1 MSRNAIFHDA
11 SIEVAREI
19 IRSKKSSFI
28 MSENQKPNVDLD
40 FAWRILDNVLRGT
53 FKHHETGQILLP
65 FVVLRRL
72 DCMLEPSSL
81 AVRESY
87 EQFKNRLEPE
97 QLEVMLRSRAIGP
110 RGEELNFYNTSGYDL
125 VRLAQDP
132 QQIRHNWQAYLR
144 GYNEEVQQIMGSFE
158 LDKVVLKL
166 ERNGL
171 LWNLVDAVSREEL
184 GPERYDN
191 HSMGL
196 LFEELIRIS
205 NEQSNETAGEHFTPR
220 DVVQLMG
227 RLLLTGEEQRLKE
240 PGVIQSI
247 YDLCCGTGGMLS
259 VTKSLI
265 KETHPDAIVSL
276 FGQEVNEQ
284 AFAIAKSDLLI
295 SGDNPGNI
303 RHGNTLIDDRHEG
316 RKFRYQLANPPY
328 GVTWKREKPYIDA
341 DITGRFPHLPRVSDG
356 QLLFVQHMLHKMKP
370 TTKGGG
376 RIAVITNGSPLFTG
390 DAGSG
395 ESDTRKMIIE
405 NDQLEALIALPE
417 QMFFNTGIATY
428 VWVLT
433 NVKEERRRG
442 KVQLIDAREM
452 YVPLKKSLNN
462 KRREISPEFRDQIVG
477 LLDAF
482 EEGEH
487 VQIHPNDFF
496 GYRKVTVER
505 PLLDGNG
512 EEVKGRD
519 GVPKPDA
526 KLRDTERIPLG
537 EDVQD
542 FMKREVLP
550 HVPDAWVPDPE
561 GKVGYEVNFTK
572 YFYRYEPLR
581 PSEDIAKELTALDG
595 ETQALLQKLF
605 G

>member
-1 MSRNAIFHDA
+1 M
-11 SIEVAREI
+11 IET
-19 IRSKKSSFI
+19 
-28 MSENQKPNVDLD
+28 NTPNVDVQ
-40 FAWRILDNVLRGT
+40 FAWRILDDVLRGT

-72 DCMLEPSSL
+72 DCMLEPSMSD
-81 AVRESY
+81 VRKTF
-87 EQFKNRLEPE
+87 EQFSDRLEPD
-97 QLEVMLRSRAIGP
+97 QLAVMLRSRALGP
-110 RGEELNFYNTSGYDL
+110 DGKELNFYNTSGYDL

-132 QQIRHNWQAYLR
+132 QQIKHNWHAYLH
-144 GYNEEVQQIMGSFE
+144 GFNEEVQEIMRFFDVE
-158 LDKVVLKL
+158 NVREKL

-184 GPERYDN
+184 GPDRYDN

-227 RLLLTGEEQRLKE
+227 RLLLTGEEQRLQE

-259 VTKSLI
+259 VTKTLI
-265 KETHPDAIVSL
+265 KEAYPDAIVSL
-276 FGQEVNEQ
+276 YGQEVNEQ

-303 RHGNTLIDDRHEG
+303 RHGNTLTDDRHEG

-328 GVTWKREKPYIDA
+328 GVTWKREKPFVEA
-341 DITGRFPHLPRVSDG
+341 DITGRFPNKPRVSDG

-370 TTKGGG
+370 TTEGGG

-395 ESDTRKMIIE
+395 ESDTRRRIIE

-428 VWVLT
+428 VWILT
-433 NVKEERRRG
+433 NVKEERRKG

-452 YVPLKKSLNN
+452 YAPLKKSLNN

-482 EEGEH
+482 EEGDQ
-487 VQIHPNDFF
+487 VQIHSNDFF

-519 GVPKPDA
+519 GKPKPDA
-526 KLRDTERIPLG
+526 KLRDTERIPLD

-542 FMKREVLP
+542 FMEREVLP

-581 PSEDIAKELTALDG
+581 PSADIAKELTALDV
-595 ETQALLQKLF
+595 EAQVLLHKLF